1 MNSKKLKKVL
11 STSIASLTIFS
22 TLSGS
27 ISSKVYATDDMEY
40 TFTFSCDGHDYEI
53 DCRNLCVN
61 DDSRKMVGKFI
72 AAASLYKHA
81 RRMKI
86 EGRER
91 VKLNDNEIT
100 RKVLSRFSELDFEE
114 EYAINT
120 LAPVI
125 AALRIMIPTATV
137 EQIQNTPSV
146 NRDQNR
152 PQGNVAPVEE
162 VSNNQ
167 NQNESQ
173 GSVAPAEVISS
184 NESQK
189 SVMPEKTVSNEDDN
203 KPTKKENSANSS
215 SQTAPTATENRGPK
229 IRNLEDLPFGRI
241 LVRAGRFIKG
251 IFQRIYRMFNNN

>member
-11 STSIASLTIFS
+11 SASIASLTIFS

-72 AAASLYKHA
+72 AAADLYKFA

-100 RKVLSRFSELDFEE
+100 RKVLSRFFELDFEE
-114 EYAINT
+114 EYAVNT

-152 PQGNVAPVEE
+152 PPRKR
-162 VSNNQ
+162 STRRR
-167 NQNESQ
+167 SF
-173 GSVAPAEVISS
+173 
-184 NESQK
+184 K
-189 SVMPEKTVSNEDDN
+189 
-203 KPTKKENSANSS
+203 
-215 SQTAPTATENRGPK
+215 
-229 IRNLEDLPFGRI
+229 
-241 LVRAGRFIKG
+241 
-251 IFQRIYRMFNNN
+251 

>member
-11 STSIASLTIFS
+11 SASIASLTIFS

-72 AAASLYKHA
+72 AAAGLYKHA

-114 EYAINT
+114 EYAVNT

-167 NQNESQ
+167 NQ
-173 GSVAPAEVISS
+173 
-184 NESQK
+184 K
-189 SVMPEKTVSNEDDN
+189 SVVPTNTVSNEDDN